1 MTRIR
6 PQSLSGLLSAALL
19 LIVLPLTAALVYG
32 GVQLRDL
39 SRTSDVLVRDSITL
53 TQHTQRL
60 FQDITA
66 MERKADVYGV
76 LNDPRVAR
84 AFESNYVAF
93 SETLRKLA
101 DYVPETE
108 INAVRAAGEAAGDA
122 SCSAAGPTVASGSVV
137 SHFEALND
145 AANRLAQ
152 SARLGIDSR
161 LTQVER
167 EASAT
172 QQGLMWTI
180 SGLVPAALAVAGV
193 FWFFVLRP
201 LRAIDRAISDL
212 GRGAF
217 SHAIAISGP
226 ADLAALGRQLEWLRT
241 RLLDIALER
250 NRFLRHMSHEL
261 KTPLANIREGTDLL
275 LDGAVGP
282 IDDNQREVAS
292 ILRENA
298 LRLQQLIENL
308 LSYSAWKSRA
318 SSVELTS
325 FRLSSLVGTVIDSQ
339 RLAMAARNITLD
351 MHVADLHVTAD
362 RAKLKLVLENLL
374 SNALKFTPRGG
385 TIHLHAYPDGVT
397 TVIDCA
403 DTGPGIAPEERDKVF
418 DAFYSGNAPQ
428 GGPLKGT
435 GIGLSVVREFVEAH
449 GGTVEI
455 VSGTY
460 PGAHLRIRLPSATRR
475 EAAHAA

>member
-1 MTRIR
+1 MTGIR

-19 LIVLPLTAALVYG
+19 LIVLPLTAAVVYG
-32 GVQLRDL
+32 GLQLREL
-39 SRTSDVLVRDSITL
+39 SRTSNLLVRDSITL
-53 TQHTQRL
+53 TQHTQVL
-60 FQDITA
+60 FQDISS
-66 MERKADVYGV
+66 MERTANLYAIT
-76 LNDPRVAR
+76 NDPRFAKAVQA
-84 AFESNYVAF
+84 NYDAVGR
-93 SETLRKLA
+93 TLDKLA
-101 DYVPETE
+101 EYVPDTD
-108 INAVRAAGEAAGDA
+108 IRSVRGAGDA
-122 SCSAAGPTVASGSVV
+122 AEAAVLRGSQASGSAGTF
-137 SHFEALND
+137 SRFNTLSIEAD
-145 AANRLAQ
+145 RLAQ
-152 SARLGIDSR
+152 RARLAIDGR
-161 LTQVER
+161 LKAVES
-167 EASAT
+167 EARAT
-172 QQGLMWTI
+172 QQGLLWALI
-180 SGLVPAALAVAGV
+180 ALVPAALGIAGI
-193 FWFFVLRP
+193 FWFYVLRP

-217 SHAIAISGP
+217 SQVIAISGP

-318 SSVELTS
+318 SSVDLTS

-351 MHVADLHVTAD
+351 VQVADMHLVAD

-385 TIHLHAYPDGVT
+385 TIHVHAYPEGAT
-397 TVIDCA
+397 TVIDFA
-403 DTGPGIAPEERDKVF
+403 DTGPGIAADEREKVF
-418 DAFYSGNAPQ
+418 DAFYSGAAPQ

-455 VSGTY
+455 VSGEF
-460 PGAHLRIRLPSATRR
+460 PGAHLRIRLPAATRR

>member
-19 LIVLPLTAALVYG
+19 LIVLPLTVAIVYG
-32 GVQLRDL
+32 GLQLRQL
-39 SRTSDVLVRDSITL
+39 SRTSDMLVRDSIIR
-53 TQHTQRL
+53 TQQTQVL
-60 FQDITA
+60 FQDIAA
-66 MERKADVYGV
+66 MERSANHYAI
-76 LNDPRVAR
+76 LRDPRVAKR
-84 AFESNYVAF
+84 FESNYVAF

-101 DYVPETE
+101 DYVPEPE
-108 INAVRAAGEAAGDA
+108 ISVVRGAGEAAA
-122 SCSAAGPTVASGSVV
+122 MFVLSSRPENAPSSVV

-152 SARLGIDSR
+152 TARLGIDRR

-172 QQGLMWTI
+172 QQRLMWTI

-217 SHAIAISGP
+217 SHTIAISGP

-308 LSYSAWKSRA
+308 LSYSAWKARVT
-318 SSVELTS
+318 SVDLTN

-339 RLAMAARNITLD
+339 RLAMAAHNITLD
-351 MHVADLHVTAD
+351 LRVADLHLVAD

-374 SNALKFTPRGG
+374 SNAIKFTPHGG
-385 TIHLHAYPDGVT
+385 TIHLHAYTDGPI
-397 TVIDCA
+397 TVIDFA

-418 DAFYSGNAPQ
+418 DAFYSGNTPQ

-460 PGAHLRIRLPSATRR
+460 PGAHLRIRLPSAARR
-475 EAAHAA
+475 EAHAA

>member
-32 GVQLRDL
+32 GLQLREL
-39 SRTSDVLVRDSITL
+39 SRTGNVLVRDSITL
-53 TQHTQRL
+53 TQHTQTL
-60 FQDITA
+60 FRDIA
-66 MERKADVYGV
+66 VMERAADVYNILGDKQV
-76 LNDPRVAR
+76 AQGFRVKYE
-84 AFESNYVAF
+84 AFNR
-93 SETLRKLA
+93 TLDKLA
-101 DYVPETE
+101 DYVPEPDIAAVRLAGETAATAVVGGVPSGAPGATFNQFSALSIE
-108 INAVRAAGEAAGDA
+108 ADHLAQRARLDIDGRLNAVERDA
-122 SCSAAGPTVASGSVV
+122 
-137 SHFEALND
+137 
-145 AANRLAQ
+145 R
-152 SARLGIDSR
+152 
-161 LTQVER
+161 
-167 EASAT
+167 AT
-172 QQGLMWTI
+172 QQGLLWALI
-180 SGLVPAALAVAGV
+180 ALVPAALGIAGI

-217 SHAIAISGP
+217 SQAIAISGP

-282 IDDNQREVAS
+282 IDENQREVAA

-325 FRLSSLVGTVIDSQ
+325 FRLSSLVGTVVDSQ
-339 RLAMAARNITLD
+339 RLAMAARNLALD
-351 MHVADLHVTAD
+351 LHVADMHLVAD
-362 RAKLKLVLENLL
+362 RPKLKLVLENLL

-385 TIHLHAYPDGVT
+385 TIHLHAYPDGAT
-397 TVIDCA
+397 TVIDFA
-403 DTGPGIAPEERDKVF
+403 DTGPGISPDERDKVF

-449 GGTVEI
+449 GGQVEI
-455 VSGTY
+455 VTGQY
-460 PGAHLRIRLPSATRR
+460 PGAHLRIRLPAAPRR

>member
-32 GVQLRDL
+32 GVQLRQI
-39 SRTSDVLVRDSITL
+39 SRTNDVLVRDSIVLGQL
-53 TQHTQRL
+53 TQLL

-66 MERKADVYGV
+66 MERSASLYAIMD
-76 LNDPRVAR
+76 DQRVAR
-84 AFESNYVAF
+84 SFETNYTAFNR
-93 SETLRKLA
+93 TLQKLA
-101 DYVPETE
+101 EYVPVAE
-108 INAVRAAGEAAGDA
+108 ISGVRAAGAMTAALVRGGSSSELTLLGSQPLRGAQHRGQPACTESPPRHRHAADQGPA
-122 SCSAAGPTVASGSVV
+122 PRERDSAGP
-137 SHFEALND
+137 L
-145 AANRLAQ
+145 
-152 SARLGIDSR
+152 
-161 LTQVER
+161 
-167 EASAT
+167 
-172 QQGLMWTI
+172 WTI
-180 SGLVPAALAVAGV
+180 IGLVPASLAIAGI
-193 FWFFVLRP
+193 FWFYVLRP

-217 SHAIAISGP
+217 SHAISISGP

-282 IDDNQREVAS
+282 IDDNQREVTS

-339 RLAMAARNITLD
+339 RLAMAARNLTLD
-351 MHVADLHVTAD
+351 MRVADLHLVAD

-385 TIHLHAYPDGVT
+385 TIHLHAYPDGAT
-397 TVIDCA
+397 TVIDFA
-403 DTGPGIAPEERDKVF
+403 DTGPGISPDERDKIF
-418 DAFYSGNAPQ
+418 DAFYSGATPQ

-455 VSGTY
+455 VTGQF
-460 PGAHLRIRLPSATRR
+460 PGAHLRIRLPAAARR
-475 EAAHAA
+475 ESAHAA

>member
-32 GVQLRDL
+32 GVQLREL
-39 SRTSDVLVRDSITL
+39 SRTSDLLVQDSITL
-53 TQHTQRL
+53 TQHTQVL

-66 MERKADVYGV
+66 MERAANLYAV
-76 LNDPRVAR
+76 LNDPRVAK
-84 AFESNYVAF
+84 AFESNYTAF
-93 SETLRKLA
+93 KRTLEKLA
-101 DYVPETE
+101 DFVPEAD
-108 INAVRAAGEAAGDA
+108 INQVRAAGEASA
-122 SCSAAGPTVASGSVV
+122 SFVRNGAAGMPPSAVV
-137 SHFEALND
+137 SRFEVLGVE
-145 AANRLAQ
+145 ANRLAQ
-152 SARLGIDSR
+152 RARLGIDGR
-161 LTQVER
+161 LKDVESQ
-167 EASAT
+167 ASVT
-172 QQGLMWTI
+172 QQGLLWAIMA
-180 SGLVPAALAVAGV
+180 LVPAAFAIAGI
-193 FWFFVLRP
+193 FWFYVLRP

-212 GRGAF
+212 GRGTF
-217 SHAIAISGP
+217 SQVIAISGP
-226 ADLAALGRQLEWLRT
+226 ADLSALGRQLEWLRT

-282 IDDNQREVAS
+282 IDENQREVTS

-325 FRLSSLVGTVIDSQ
+325 FRLSSLVGTVVDSQ

-351 MHVADLHVTAD
+351 MHVADLHLVAD

-385 TIHLHAYPDGVT
+385 TIHLHAHPEGAT
-397 TVIDCA
+397 TVIDFA
-403 DTGPGIAPEERDKVF
+403 DTGPGIAPDDREKVF
-418 DAFYSGNAPQ
+418 DAFYSGATPQ

-455 VSGTY
+455 VTGEY
-460 PGAHLRIRLPSATRR
+460 PGAHLRIRLPAAARR

>member
-1 MTRIR
+1 MTTIR
-6 PQSLSGLLSAALL
+6 PRSLSGLLSAALL

-32 GVQLRDL
+32 GVQLRQL
-39 SRTSDVLVRDSITL
+39 SRTSEVLVRDSIVL
-53 TQHTQRL
+53 TQHTQKL
-60 FQDITA
+60 FQNIAA
-66 MERKADVYGV
+66 MERAASLYRV
-76 LNDPRVAR
+76 LYDPRLAA
-84 AFESNYVAF
+84 AFDSNYEAF
-93 SETLRKLA
+93 SRTLGKLA
-101 DYVPETE
+101 DYVPEPDIARVRE
-108 INAVRAAGEAAGDA
+108 AVDATVSLVHAGRPDAPTSTLVRRFSALGIEANG
-122 SCSAAGPTVASGSVV
+122 
-137 SHFEALND
+137 
-145 AANRLAQ
+145 LAEQ
-152 SARLGIDSR
+152 ARLGIDTR
-161 LTQVER
+161 LSQVER

-172 QQGLMWTI
+172 QQGLLWSIMA
-180 SGLVPAALAVAGV
+180 LVPAALVLAGI
-193 FWFFVLRP
+193 FWFYVLRP
-201 LRAIDRAISDL
+201 LRAIDRAISEL

-217 SHAIAISGP
+217 SHAISINGP

-282 IDDNQREVAS
+282 IDENQREVAS

-298 LRLQQLIENL
+298 IRLQQLIENL

-325 FRLSSLVGTVIDSQ
+325 FRLDSLVGTVVDSQ
-339 RLAMAARNITLD
+339 RLAMAARNLTL
-351 MHVADLHVTAD
+351 DLHVAELELVAD

-385 TIHLHAYPDGVT
+385 TIHVHAYPDGAT
-397 TVIDCA
+397 TVIDFA
-403 DTGPGIAPEERDKVF
+403 DTGPGIEDDERDKVF
-418 DAFYSGNAPQ
+418 DAFYSGNAPH

-455 VSGTY
+455 VTGQF
-460 PGAHLRIRLPSATRR
+460 PGAHLRIRLPAATRR
-475 EAAHAA
+475 ESAHAA

>member
-1 MTRIR
+1 VIGKRE
-6 PQSLSGLLSAALL
+6 LLDAYRATDQRLAASRTQLAALL
-19 LIVLPLTAALVYG
+19 TEDPTRRSLEEFQAMHNEIANAVNNTRYDSPEFTTILTRIDRLNDLANAIAVSGNRQMDARLAALQQQTARTQRRLFWQSALLVPLTLIAILALT
-32 GVQLRDL
+32 L
-39 SRTSDVLVRDSITL
+39 SI
-53 TQHTQRL
+53 
-60 FQDITA
+60 
-66 MERKADVYGV
+66 G
-76 LNDPRVAR
+76 
-84 AFESNYVAF
+84 
-93 SETLRKLA
+93 
-101 DYVPETE
+101 
-108 INAVRAAGEAAGDA
+108 
-122 SCSAAGPTVASGSVV
+122 
-137 SHFEALND
+137 
-145 AANRLAQ
+145 
-152 SARLGIDSR
+152 
-161 LTQVER
+161 
-167 EASAT
+167 
-172 QQGLMWTI
+172 
-180 SGLVPAALAVAGV
+180 
-193 FWFFVLRP
+193 RP
-201 LRAIDRAISDL
+201 LRAIDRAISEL
-212 GRGAF
+212 GRGTF
-217 SHAIAISGP
+217 SRPIEVAGP
-226 ADLAALGRQLEWLRT
+226 RDLERLGAQLEWLRQ
-241 RLLDIALER
+241 RLLDLAQER

-318 SSVELTS
+318 TSVEMTS
-325 FRLSSLVGTVIDSQ
+325 FPLSSLVGTVVDSQ

-351 MHVADLHVTAD
+351 LHVADLHMMAD

-374 SNALKFTPRGG
+374 SNALKFTPQGG
-385 TIHLHAYPDGVT
+385 TIHLHAYPEGQM

-418 DAFYSGNAPQ
+418 DAFYSGSTPQ

-455 VSGTY
+455 VSGRY
-460 PGAHLRIRLPSATRR
+460 PGAHLRVRLPAATRR

>member
-32 GVQLRDL
+32 GVQLRHL
-39 SRTSDVLVRDSITL
+39 SRASELLVRDSITL
-53 TQHTQRL
+53 TQHTQRQ
-60 FQDITA
+60 FQDIA
-66 MERKADVYGV
+66 LMERQANLYSVTNDARYRAAFDGHFAALLATLEQVTAYVPAADVE
-76 LNDPRVAR
+76 RTR
-84 AFESNYVAF
+84 
-93 SETLRKLA
+93 
-101 DYVPETE
+101 
-108 INAVRAAGEAAGDA
+108 
-122 SCSAAGPTVASGSVV
+122 SAANHAAALVHGDGDQFLTTATVNQRFNSLSR
-137 SHFEALND
+137 EAD
-145 AANRLAQ
+145 ALAER
-152 SARLGIDSR
+152 ARLGIDAR
-161 LTQVER
+161 LSQAGEQ
-167 EASAT
+167 ASAT
-172 QQGLMWTI
+172 QQGLLWAITA
-180 SGLVPAALAVAGV
+180 LVPAAFILAGI
-193 FWFFVLRP
+193 FWYFVLRP

-308 LSYSAWKSRA
+308 LSYSAWKARA
-318 SSVELTS
+318 TGVELTN
-325 FRLSSLVGTVIDSQ
+325 FRLGSLVGTVIDSQ

-351 MHVADLHVTAD
+351 MHVADLHLVAD

-374 SNALKFTPRGG
+374 SNAIKFTPRGG
-385 TIHLHAYPDGVT
+385 TIHLHAFPDGEV
-397 TVIDCA
+397 TVIDFA
-403 DTGPGIAPEERDKVF
+403 DTGPGIAPEEREKVF
-418 DAFYSGNAPQ
+418 DAFYSGSTPQ

-435 GIGLSVVREFVEAH
+435 GIGLSVVREFVLAH
-449 GGTVEI
+449 GGSVEI
-455 VSGTY
+455 LTGQY
-460 PGAHLRIRLPSATRR
+460 PGAHLRIRLPATARQ
-475 EAAHAA
+475 ESAHAA

>member
-32 GVQLRDL
+32 GVQLRYL
-39 SRTSDVLVRDSITL
+39 SRTGDQLVRDSITL

-60 FQDITA
+60 YQHITA
-66 MERKADVYGV
+66 MERSANVYSI
-76 LNDPRVAR
+76 LNDRRVVG
-84 AFESNYVAF
+84 AFDQNYAAF
-93 SETLRKLA
+93 NDTLDQIA
-101 DYVPETE
+101 AYVPDPD
-108 INAVRAAGEAAGDA
+108 IARVRKAGNHAVALIHRPNEQFLTTATVNQRFSSLSREAD
-122 SCSAAGPTVASGSVV
+122 S
-137 SHFEALND
+137 
-145 AANRLAQ
+145 LAEQ
-152 SARLGIDSR
+152 SRLGIDAR
-161 LTQVER
+161 LNQAEQQ
-167 EASAT
+167 ASAT
-172 QQGLMWTI
+172 QQGLLWSLTA
-180 SGLVPAALAVAGV
+180 LVPGAFAIAGI
-193 FWFFVLRP
+193 FWYFVLRP
-201 LRAIDRAISDL
+201 LREIDRAISDL

-217 SHAIAISGP
+217 SHAIAIRGP

-308 LSYSAWKSRA
+308 LSYSAWKARTTG
-318 SSVELTS
+318 VELTN

-339 RLAMAARNITLD
+339 RLALAARNITLD
-351 MHVADLHVTAD
+351 MHVADLHLVAD

-374 SNALKFTPRGG
+374 SNAIKFTPRDG
-385 TIHLHAYPDGVT
+385 TIHLHAYPDGDT
-397 TVIDCA
+397 TVIDFA
-403 DTGPGIAPEERDKVF
+403 DTGPGIEPEEQDRVF
-418 DAFYSGNAPQ
+418 DAFYSGNTPQ

-449 GGTVEI
+449 GGSVEI
-455 VSGTY
+455 VTGQY
-460 PGAHLRIRLPSATRR
+460 PGAHLRIRLPAAARQES
-475 EAAHAA
+475 AHAA

>member
-19 LIVLPLTAALVYG
+19 LIVLPLTAAVVYG
-32 GVQLRDL
+32 GIQLREI
-39 SRTSDVLVRDSITL
+39 SRAGNVLVRDSITL
-53 TQHTQRL
+53 TQHTQILFRDIAVMERSAEIYNVL
-60 FQDITA
+60 GDRRIAQGFQD
-66 MERKADVYGV
+66 KY
-76 LNDPRVAR
+76 R
-84 AFESNYVAF
+84 AFNR
-93 SETLRKLA
+93 TLGELA
-101 DYVPETE
+101 EYVPETDLAAVRKAGQAAAAAVVSGRPAGVSG
-108 INAVRAAGEAAGDA
+108 NAVNEFNALSAEAD
-122 SCSAAGPTVASGSVV
+122 
-137 SHFEALND
+137 
-145 AANRLAQ
+145 RLAQ
-152 SARLGIDSR
+152 RAGVVFDGRLQAIEADARR
-161 LTQVER
+161 
-167 EASAT
+167 T
-172 QQGLMWTI
+172 QQGLLWALI
-180 SGLVPAALAVAGV
+180 ALVPAALGIAGI
-193 FWFFVLRP
+193 FWYFVLRP

-212 GRGAF
+212 GRGTF
-217 SHAIAISGP
+217 SQPIAVSGP

-282 IDDNQREVAS
+282 IDENQREVTG

-308 LSYSAWKSRA
+308 LSYSAWKART
-318 SSVELTS
+318 SSVELTN

-339 RLAMAARNITLD
+339 RLAMAARNLTLD
-351 MHVADLHVTAD
+351 MHVAELDLVAD

-374 SNALKFTPRGG
+374 SNAIKFTPHGG
-385 TIHLHAYPDGVT
+385 TIHVHAYPDGT
-397 TVIDCA
+397 ATVIDFA
-403 DTGPGIAPEERDKVF
+403 DSGPGFAPEERDKVF
-418 DAFYSGNAPQ
+418 DAFYSGNTPQ

-455 VSGTY
+455 VTGVY
-460 PGAHLRIRLPSATRR
+460 PGAHMRIRLPAAARR
-475 EAAHAA
+475 KTAHAA

>member
-1 MTRIR
+1 MSRIR

-19 LIVLPLTAALVYG
+19 LIVLPLTAALVYS
-32 GVQLRDL
+32 GVQLRQL

-66 MERKADVYGV
+66 MERAANYYAV
-76 LNDPRVAR
+76 LNDPRLAK
-84 AFESNYVAF
+84 AFDSNYVAF
-93 SETLRKLA
+93 LRTLQKLA
-101 DYVPETE
+101 EYVPATDVEP
-108 INAVRAAGEAAGDA
+108 VRSAGEGAASLMRGDRT
-122 SCSAAGPTVASGSVV
+122 GGRPGSVV
-137 SHFEALND
+137 GRFETLNA

-152 SARLGIDSR
+152 GARLGIDAR
-161 LTQVER
+161 LKQVER
-167 EASAT
+167 EAEAT
-172 QQGLMWTI
+172 QQGLLWAIM
-180 SGLVPAALAVAGV
+180 GLVPAALAVAGI

-226 ADLAALGRQLEWLRT
+226 ADLSALGRQLEWLRT

-325 FRLSSLVGTVIDSQ
+325 FRLGSLVGTVIDSQ
-339 RLAMAARNITLD
+339 RLAMAARDITLD
-351 MHVADLHVTAD
+351 QHVADLHLTAD

-385 TIHLHAYPDGVT
+385 TIHLHAYPEGST

-403 DTGPGIAPEERDKVF
+403 DTGPGIAPDERDKVF

-449 GGTVEI
+449 GGTVQI
-455 VSGTY
+455 VTGTY
-460 PGAHLRIRLPSATRR
+460 PGAHLRIRLPAATRR